1 MTGELSSSRQLTV
14 SQSENRPLAPNR
26 SPTGGR
32 EQVPVP
38 STQSVDRFR
47 ELTALTVLLQ
57 EQEKAMTAR
66 ERTVLWLCEVAALLF
81 EQPAWWGIM
90 PASWRAKRQ
99 RRLLRKRG
107 IFDGDAYLRQNPDLA
122 GAKIDPLLHYLLH
135 GLAEGRPRPQ

>member
-1 MTGELSSSRQLTV
+1 MR
-14 SQSENRPLAPNR
+14 
-26 SPTGGR
+26 
-32 EQVPVP
+32 
-38 STQSVDRFR
+38 
-47 ELTALTVLLQ
+47 
-57 EQEKAMTAR
+57 AR
-66 ERTVLWLCEVAALLF
+66 ERTVSWLCEVAASLF